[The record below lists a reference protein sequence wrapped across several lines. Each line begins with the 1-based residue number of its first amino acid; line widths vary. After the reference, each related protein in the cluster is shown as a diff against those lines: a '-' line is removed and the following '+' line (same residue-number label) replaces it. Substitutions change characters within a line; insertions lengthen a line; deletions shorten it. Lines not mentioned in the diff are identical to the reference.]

1 MIAARSTCLIIL
13 ASNDFHAQCLVKAI
27 IACAGE
33 RYYTLAGGLSRI
45 LDTASPHTMEG
56 FMYIKTILSIQ
67 FPGQPTRFILTDN
80 DMGVNKSGMVY
91 RQGILL
97 TR

>member
-1 MIAARSTCLIIL
+1 
-13 ASNDFHAQCLVKAI
+13 
-27 IACAGE
+27 
-33 RYYTLAGGLSRI
+33 

>member
-1 MIAARSTCLIIL
+1 
-13 ASNDFHAQCLVKAI
+13 
-27 IACAGE
+27 
-33 RYYTLAGGLSRI
+33 
-45 LDTASPHTMEG
+45 
-56 FMYIKTILSIQ
+56 MYIKTIHSIQ